1 MHPPSLLINRG
12 QAGMKTCVI
21 IPTYNNG
28 TTLEGVISEVLKIIP
43 DVIVVNDG
51 STDNTT
57 RILQKFCSL
66 KILSYSV
73 NKGKGYALRKG
84 FETALAEGYRYAI
97 TIDSD
102 GQHYAGDIPVFI
114 KKVQEEPDSLIVGA
128 RNLVRSTISESSSF
142 ANRFSNFWY
151 RLVTGISLPDTQSGF
166 RLYPLELIRG
176 IRFYTRKYE
185 FELEILVRAAWN
197 AVKITSVP
205 IRVYYPPKKERVS
218 HFRPFMDFTRI
229 SLLNTLFVIISLLY
243 IKPFS
248 FLKYLTRENI
258 RNFVNK
264 HILLTDETNMN
275 IAMAVAFGVFMG
287 IVPIWGLQL
296 ITAIALAHIFKLSKF
311 IVIVAA
317 NISIPPMIPFILYA
331 SYITGGI
338 ILGTGTNVRFS
349 GDLTVRSFENN
360 LLQYILGSIVF
371 AVILG
376 IVTGI
381 ASFVFVSKLRKTHA
395 RNN

>member
-1 MHPPSLLINRG
+1 
-12 QAGMKTCVI
+12 MKTCVI